1 MLLACG
7 GAKIDNDDAE
17 DDEDAEDDGDA
28 KTMMTR
34 IWAVAAASG
43 NSHRAGP
50 TELAV
55 AATSGNSHRAW
66 SAECRW
72 QQRVPTSKGFRL
84 PRECLKQ
91 GWKRHSKVEMVSPP
105 WVSALTSRTSSQ
117 VRVCVIFW
125 LIEFLSDWHCERVG
139 QGRGF
144 RMFVSFWLIEFPS
157 GWHCG
162 RVGQDRKFRI
172 FVLFWLIEF
181 PSGWH

>member
-17 DDEDAEDDGDA
+17 DDEDAEDDDDA

-55 AATSGNSHRAW
+55 AATRGNSHRAW

-72 QQRVPTSKGFRL
+72 QQRVPKSKGFAPLMSAQREAGNDIPKSKWLRL
-84 PRECLKQ
+84 L
-91 GWKRHSKVEMVSPP
+91 G
-105 WVSALTSRTSSQ
+105 
-117 VRVCVIFW
+117 
-125 LIEFLSDWHCERVG
+125 
-139 QGRGF
+139 
-144 RMFVSFWLIEFPS
+144 
-157 GWHCG
+157 
-162 RVGQDRKFRI
+162 
-172 FVLFWLIEF
+172 
-181 PSGWH
+181 